1 MRPFICTKDLYRE
14 YLLASSVRYSGLA
27 LSEVSP
33 ISVSHDGVSRW
44 LQSKTFPPKE
54 VWQSVQKLVD
64 MDAPCVLIADD
75 SVLDKR
81 HSKKIETVHYQY
93 SGNEHDVIN
102 GIGLV
107 KMVWYSRD
115 KDEYLPV
122 DFRVYDKDCDG
133 KTKNTHFQDM
143 IKSAKKRGLKP
154 KAVLMDSW
162 YSSLDNLKV
171 IRSMAWDWVAGLKSN
186 RLVNK
191 KTQIKDLEIPDE
203 GLKVWLRG
211 YGYVTL
217 FRFVSNERRTDYIA
231 TSLENPTR
239 EKVENLMR
247 ERWKVEVYHREL
259 KQTCAIERCQSHS
272 GRAQRN
278 HICIAILAW
287 IERQKKRISEGITFY
302 QQTWDNIKSAVADT
316 LKLNLGFV

>member
-1 MRPFICTKDLYRE
+1 
-14 YLLASSVRYSGLA
+14 LA

-33 ISVSHDGVSRW
+33 ISVSHDRVSRW
-44 LQSKTFPPKE
+44 LKSKTFPPKE

-64 MDAPCVLIADD
+64 MDTPCVLIADD
-75 SVLDKR
+75 TVLDKR

-107 KMVWYSRD
+107 NMVWYTRE

-122 DFRVYDKDCDG
+122 DFRIYDKDCDG

-143 IKSAKKRGLKP
+143 IKSAKHRGFQP
-154 KAVLMDSW
+154 EAVLMDSW
-162 YSSLDNLKV
+162 YSSLNNLKV
-171 IRSMAWDWVAGLKSN
+171 IRSMEWDWVAGLRSN
-186 RLVNK
+186 RVVNK
-191 KTQIKDLEIPDE
+191 KEQVKDLDIPDE

-247 ERWKVEVYHREL
+247 ERWKVEVFHREL

-287 IERQKKRISEGITFY
+287 IERQKKPLSEGITFY
-302 QQTWDNIKSAVADT
+302 GQVWDNIKSSVANT
-316 LKLNLGFV
+316 LKLNLGCV